1 MERKFTKGELNGL
14 YGAFQLLEN
23 VVLSGEV
30 AQALVETK
38 RDLEDQLDVIEEVH
52 KSIILDF
59 CRRDEKGEAVK
70 ERKTVKGQEVY
81 EYSFETIE
89 KKEECAKCIADL
101 MKQEAEIKKAKIPAD
116 YLKSISCS
124 VQQMEILLTLT
135 TS

>member
-14 YGAFQLLEN
+14 YGAFQMLEN

-38 RDLEDQLDVIEEVH
+38 RDLESQLDVIEETH
-52 KSIILDF
+52 KNIILNF
-59 CRRDEKGEAVK
+59 CRRDENNEPVK
-70 ERKTVKGQEVY
+70 ERKTVKGQDVY

-89 KKEECAKCIADL
+89 KKEECATQIADL
-101 MKQEAEIKKAKIPAD
+101 MKQEVEIKKAKISAD

-135 TS
+135 E